1 MNTHTHTP
9 GLGNT
14 VSEIDVS
21 KARVFSKTVF
31 SMVIPDVEDIL
42 KQDVNRKSVVLFG
55 IEVQTTQNHGGRK
68 EERRVGGALR
78 KRVHWVLNFFTN
90 DTKMNYVSL
99 RHKCVCSRQPWTC

>member
-1 MNTHTHTP
+1 MNIHTHTP

-55 IEVQTTQNHGGRK
+55 IEV
-68 EERRVGGALR
+68 
-78 KRVHWVLNFFTN
+78 
-90 DTKMNYVSL
+90 
-99 RHKCVCSRQPWTC
+99 